1 MNFGE
6 SIRSYWL
13 NYANFKGRTSKKT
26 FWWTV
31 LFLALAG
38 AIVGAL
44 FPGSLETVNI
54 GGYQVQSQTNSAMQT
69 VWSIVT
75 FLPSIALGVR
85 RLQDMGKP
93 GTYLWFALIPIAG
106 FIMLLIWFL
115 KPGEPHANKD
125 GEPVL

>member
-38 AIVGAL
+38 AIVGVL

-93 GTYLWFALIPIAG
+93 GKYLWFALIPIAG

>member
-85 RLQDMGKP
+85 RLQDIGKP